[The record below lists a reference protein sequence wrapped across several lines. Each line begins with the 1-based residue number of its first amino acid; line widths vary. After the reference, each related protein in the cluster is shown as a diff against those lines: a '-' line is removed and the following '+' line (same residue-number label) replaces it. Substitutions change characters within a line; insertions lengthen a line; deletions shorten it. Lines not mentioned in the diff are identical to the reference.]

1 MCHGYEWEIVK
12 RAYEEQAARRNRE
25 KAAEQQ
31 KGGSV
36 APAKPAEQPSRVRD
50 KEPVPA

>member
-1 MCHGYEWEIVK
+1 MCHGYEWDRLK
-12 RAYEEQAARRNRE
+12 RVYEEQVARHNRE

-31 KGGSV
+31 KGGTV
-36 APAKPAEQPSRVRD
+36 APAKPADQPSRVRD